1 MITNK
6 IAHLF
11 IIHILNNLDDTV
23 ISKKKILSDIL
34 VTLDEN
40 KHDECFIR
48 LFMGIFSPENKRFFS
63 TDEIAAF
70 KCLQEH
76 STSKKEGSVRRAELL
91 QVVTKPLETFFEE
104 NMLYYLMDTQ
114 KNQLLPKTLSA
125 RIELGGVK
133 ESDCMDEML
142 RQIQKK
148 SHFDGKS
155 QILIGHPDLHRVIK
169 DLVK

>member
-1 MITNK
+1 M
-6 IAHLF
+6 
-11 IIHILNNLDDTV
+11 
-23 ISKKKILSDIL
+23 
-34 VTLDEN
+34 
-40 KHDECFIR
+40 
-48 LFMGIFSPENKRFFS
+48 
-63 TDEIAAF
+63 
-70 KCLQEH
+70 
-76 STSKKEGSVRRAELL
+76 RRAELL